1 MENVASLWDS
11 AVSDWSLERP
21 FLEYREDFNDQYAYY
36 AELAE
41 TYGVNLLLA
50 HYTWYSDG
58 ALEKGFVYDDG
69 WEKVHNVELD
79 GVWDAFKV
87 NPETMKIKEEMA
99 ENLTIINLPEIDQ
112 LAKDKLETYKFFP
125 ELVPETKKA
134 SKQNVKSMLDRDGKT
149 VLKPRDDASGRGVK
163 VIDHI
168 SDFEKEDME
177 DYLVQE
183 FIDSTQ
189 GVPGLEIDSVHDLRA
204 VLVSGK
210 FVTGFV
216 RQPEEGYISNV
227 ARGADID
234 VLEKDDFPVEAVE
247 LVKKVISELEDYNPH
262 LLTVDMI
269 YDYESEEFK
278 LIELNSKPG
287 MSFYGRQDLKKAKTS
302 IAEQLFREFSR

>member
-1 MENVASLWDS
+1 MRNVASLWDS

-21 FLEYREDFNDQYAYY
+21 FVEYREDFNDQYAYY

-41 TYGVNLLLA
+41 TYGLNLLLA

-58 ALEKGFVYDDG
+58 VLKKGFVYNDG
-69 WEKVHNVELD
+69 WEKVHDIELD

-87 NPETMKIKEEMA
+87 NPETMKIKKEMA

-112 LAKDKLETYKFFP
+112 LAKDKLETYNFFP

-163 VIDHI
+163 VIDSI
-168 SDFEKEDME
+168 SEFEEDME

-189 GVPGLEIDSVHDLRA
+189 GVPGLEIDGVHDLRA
-204 VLVSGK
+204 VLVSGN

-227 ARGADID
+227 ARGAEID
-234 VLEKDDFPVEAVE
+234 VLEKDDFPDEAVE
-247 LVKKVISELEDYNPH
+247 LVEKVISELEDYNPH
-262 LLTVDMI
+262 LLTADMI

-287 MSFYGRQDLKKAKTS
+287 MSFYGRQDLKRAKTL